1 MTKKTLFPVRA
12 TLIETKRGKIIL
24 HLSMHNRDIERL
36 CLEPGK
42 QPDGLFEV
50 VVHRRG
56 RIVA

>member
-24 HLSMHNRDIERL
+24 HLSVHSRDIERF
-36 CLEPGK
+36 CLELGK

-56 RIVA
+56 EIVA